1 MRLLF
6 DLSPADKA
14 AFEAASAGER
24 ILYCLPFDCRGGQ
37 RVDGRMVFTDKAIYK
52 VIDAEVEAR
61 WDFSELSD
69 FSVEVLY
76 GCGAFFAKVNGNTT
90 RLCRFI
96 SGRNLTRYSIMVEAC
111 NRIVEGDTVNTV
123 VSDAPE
129 RYCPKCGRPFI
140 VNTHICPYCQS
151 KRELESIPAV
161 LSEGKSMGFHRELCE
176 NEILMTSDTLVLCGE
191 RVMGKPHSREEAI
204 DMIKTLSGR
213 SHKVITAV
221 TVRDCSRMKTMSDT
235 AHVHFKN
242 LTDSQ
247 IEYYIDNYRP
257 YDKAG
262 AYGIQE
268 WIGYIGIDRIEGSY
282 FTIMG
287 LPVHLAYE
295 LLTEFIG

>member
-1 MRLLF
+1 MDTNGKRIILGSG
-6 DLSPADKA
+6 SP
-14 AFEAASAGER
+14 R
-24 ILYCLPFDCRGGQ
+24 R
-37 RVDGRMVFTDKAIYK
+37 
-52 VIDAEVEAR
+52 
-61 WDFSELSD
+61 
-69 FSVEVLY
+69 
-76 GCGAFFAKVNGNTT
+76 
-90 RLCRFI
+90 
-96 SGRNLTRYSIMVEAC
+96 
-111 NRIVEGDTVNTV
+111 
-123 VSDAPE
+123 
-129 RYCPKCGRPFI
+129 
-140 VNTHICPYCQS
+140 
-151 KRELESIPAV
+151 RELLGGLDIEFEVDTRNNFEEKYPEDTPLERIPAV
-161 LSEGKSMGFHRELCE
+161 LSEGKSMGFHRELSE

-213 SHKVITAV
+213 SHMVITAV
-221 TVRDCSRMKTMSDT
+221 TVRDSSSMKTMSDT
-235 AHVHFKN
+235 AHVHFKV